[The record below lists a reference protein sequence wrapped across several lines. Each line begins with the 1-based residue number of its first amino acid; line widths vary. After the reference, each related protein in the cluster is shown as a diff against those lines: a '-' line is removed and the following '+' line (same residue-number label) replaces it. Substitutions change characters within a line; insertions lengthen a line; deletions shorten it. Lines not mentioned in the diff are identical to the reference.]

1 MITAGEA
8 ATILLL
14 PLKLQSGK
22 AEVNLRVVKY
32 KLGKKN
38 TKKDGSWTRDGYIVF
53 GLLTPQL
60 CTQTTTTLLKVK
72 FQAEGKPE
80 DGKDSLGL
88 YLYKIHSN
96 SNDEEDATMALMSD
110 ATLKGAVYTVK
121 FFKDADFVSVK
132 ELKKD

>member
-1 MITAGEA
+1 M
-8 ATILLL
+8 
-14 PLKLQSGK
+14 
-22 AEVNLRVVKY
+22 
-32 KLGKKN
+32 
-38 TKKDGSWTRDGYIVF
+38 
-53 GLLTPQL
+53 
-60 CTQTTTTLLKVK
+60 K

-96 SNDEEDATMALMSD
+96 SNDEEDATMVLMSD